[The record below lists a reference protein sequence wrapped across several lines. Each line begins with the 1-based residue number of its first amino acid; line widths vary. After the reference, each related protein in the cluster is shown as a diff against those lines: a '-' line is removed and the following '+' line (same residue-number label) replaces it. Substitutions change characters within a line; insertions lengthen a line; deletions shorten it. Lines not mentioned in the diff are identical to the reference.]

1 LTNGQASDLAKWSG
15 MESVQD
21 PPFDSHGQ
29 KVFRMGNRYFTPD
42 VDGHIGGVWKEFD
55 RLGNR
60 IGTLDV
66 YLNRIGK

>member
-1 LTNGQASDLAKWSG
+1 VQRKKYSG
-15 MESVQD
+15 VRKAG
-21 PPFDSHGQ
+21 PP
-29 KVFRMGNRYFTPD
+29 VNRYFTPD